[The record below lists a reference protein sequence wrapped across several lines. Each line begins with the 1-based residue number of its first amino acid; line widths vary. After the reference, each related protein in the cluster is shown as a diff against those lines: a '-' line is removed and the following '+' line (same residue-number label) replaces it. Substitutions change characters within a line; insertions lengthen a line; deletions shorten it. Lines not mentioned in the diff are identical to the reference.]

1 MGPTALDCSYVQ
13 RAMRLP
19 KRDEVA
25 RGTTKV
31 VVNDGACESTD
42 CFHTRS
48 WGPAHLQNLKD
59 RLARG
64 PQLLSFDGNEKV
76 LRPGQGKGFPDSG
89 NRLGALRATATL
101 YKTASFTMSAERGIV
116 GTPNRL
122 SHNR

>member
-1 MGPTALDCSYVQ
+1 MGPTALDCSYAQ

-19 KRDEVA
+19 KGDEVA

-64 PQLLSFDGNEKV
+64 SSVQAKE
-76 LRPGQGKGFPDSG
+76 KGFPTVETD
-89 NRLGALRATATL
+89 LGPLGQLQPFTKQPRSQCL
-101 YKTASFTMSAERGIV
+101 QRGAS
-116 GTPNRL
+116 
-122 SHNR
+122 